1 VSSSFSFLIWTCT
14 SVELRFRWI
23 LSNSGIF
30 GRILLSS
37 RAGLRRPADADAAL
51 VSLRVSSDSQ
61 DDSILP
67 SPLLLRM
74 CSAKCFRREEAD
86 ENRALQSV
94 QLRFTKGPVDNY
106 FVITGTGANEREQCK
121 QNAVPK
127 LALA

>member
-1 VSSSFSFLIWTCT
+1 MHKFLHEPKSTFMWVSSSFSFLIWTCC
-14 SVELRFRWI
+14 SVELRFRLI

-86 ENRALQSV
+86 VNRDLQSV
-94 QLRFTKGPVDNY
+94 QLRFTKGPLDKIKCQ
-106 FVITGTGANEREQCK
+106 FRSFF
-121 QNAVPK
+121 
-127 LALA
+127 